1 MACCLAGSQT
11 PRLSSAL
18 ALGPKP
24 QRHSPHTSHSS
35 STTTTTAT
43 SPSSTLC
50 QHQHN
55 LWRPCNPHCHLH
67 PPPPPPPPPQDPLPN
82 GANVGTGGGTDAVL
96 VDCLPTSTL
105 QAQHGTVSGSAR
117 ARLRPS
123 AQSRPGLFF
132 LFRPARC
139 GLLQY
144 LRHSAALG
152 IRSQPD
158 YDGRP
163 ATAHVPGESK
173 HHVGL
178 CVWLHAQ
185 GAAHTTRPAAKR
197 LPSTTPGRHA

>member
-1 MACCLAGSQT
+1 MGVRETKSLHIYLSTYLTCKLQVSITARDHLLVTFGLLSCLAGSQT

-67 PPPPPPPPPQDPLPN
+67 PPPPPPPPQDPLPN

-123 AQSRPGLFF
+123 A
-132 LFRPARC
+132 
-139 GLLQY
+139 
-144 LRHSAALG
+144 
-152 IRSQPD
+152 
-158 YDGRP
+158 
-163 ATAHVPGESK
+163 
-173 HHVGL
+173 
-178 CVWLHAQ
+178 
-185 GAAHTTRPAAKR
+185 
-197 LPSTTPGRHA
+197 